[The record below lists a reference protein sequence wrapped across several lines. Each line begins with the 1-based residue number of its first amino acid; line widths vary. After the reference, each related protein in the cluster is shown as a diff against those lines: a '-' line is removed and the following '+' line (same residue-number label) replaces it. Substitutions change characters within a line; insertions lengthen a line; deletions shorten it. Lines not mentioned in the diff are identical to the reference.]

1 MKVAEIM
8 SSPVHTVSSDRS
20 VNYVSNL
27 MNELKIGSLI
37 VVDHG
42 KTMGIITSR
51 DVRSTHP
58 NRIAADA
65 MTPNPISISYD
76 SFIWDA
82 LKVMMHYQIERLPIT
97 KDEQVVG
104 LVTRDTLKIKLSEW
118 LDPLTG
124 LYRAPYIHIIG
135 EDLLEKRECFQLLF
149 VDLNNFGMINKLFGH
164 PVGDDVILGYAEK
177 LKSLS
182 EEGDF
187 LCRYAG
193 DEFVMITF
201 RGDDSSSLLAQLL
214 SQSIIIDDIEVSAAV
229 GLINNTC
236 DSEFFS
242 SSFRD
247 LVSRSSLMSTSVKQ
261 TQISK

>member
-1 MKVAEIM
+1 MKVEEIM
-8 SSPVHTVSSDRS
+8 SSPIYTVSSERS
-20 VNYVSNL
+20 INYVSNL
-27 MNELKIGSLI
+27 MNELKIGSL
-37 VVDHG
+37 VVMDHG

-51 DVRSTHP
+51 DVRATHP

-65 MTPNPISISYD
+65 MTPNPVSISYD
-76 SFIWDA
+76 CFIWDA
-82 LKVMMHYQIERLPIT
+82 LKIMIHYQIERLPVT
-97 KDEQVVG
+97 KDEHVVG
-104 LVTRDTLKIKLSEW
+104 LVTRDALKIKLSEW

-135 EDLLEKRECFQLLF
+135 EDLLKKQVCFQLLF
-149 VDLNNFGMINKLFGH
+149 LDLNNFGMINKLFGH

-201 RGDDSSSLLAQLL
+201 RGNHSTSLLAELL
-214 SQSIIIDDIEVSAAV
+214 SQPILINDIEVSASV
-229 GLINNTC
+229 GLINDSC

-242 SSFRD
+242 QSFRD
-247 LVSRSSLMSTSVKQ
+247 MVSRSSLMSTSVKQ
-261 TQISK
+261 TNIS

>member
-1 MKVAEIM
+1 MI
-8 SSPVHTVSSDRS
+8 H
-20 VNYVSNL
+20 
-27 MNELKIGSLI
+27 
-37 VVDHG
+37 H
-42 KTMGIITSR
+42 
-51 DVRSTHP
+51 
-58 NRIAADA
+58 
-65 MTPNPISISYD
+65 
-76 SFIWDA
+76 
-82 LKVMMHYQIERLPIT
+82 QIERLPVI

-104 LVTRDTLKIKLSEW
+104 LVTRDTLKIKISEW

-135 EDLLEKRECFQLLF
+135 EDLLKKRESFQLLF

-182 EEGDF
+182 KEGDF

-201 RGDDSSSLLAQLL
+201 RGHDSSSLLAQEL
-214 SQSIIIDDIEVSAAV
+214 SHSILINDIEVSAAV
-229 GLINNTC
+229 GLIDNTC
-236 DSEFFS
+236 DSEFS
-242 SSFRD
+242 SNTFRD

-261 TQISK
+261 TQIS